1 MSADWDE
8 TAELMRARI
17 KAAGK
22 FATNDPTPSTE
33 DLGVINPRDAFA
45 SAPPYRFGMLPQ
57 LYEDYVTDKVA
68 NWGGDP
74 APYMVAFAA
83 MNASVLHASVKV
95 QTNPLEP
102 ENFRNPNDF
111 ALLVGKTGDNKS
123 GMWRDL
129 TKHQKDW
136 QEAMSRAQASSV
148 RQQPSV
154 FMQNGSVEGMM
165 MQIANN
171 RGERLCVGAEEA
183 MEFYSGAAAHKGEN
197 SVQAMSAAV
206 CTVYDGG
213 IYTKALVKKTVTI
226 PEALATLIMV
236 TVDENIAQWKE
247 FNKLVQTGLLAR
259 HSFGVISNPQPRDGT
274 KSVPGAGKRMS
285 EMMIKLRGLK
295 DVRLVLAEKAIPR
308 WMAYVAKREDM
319 NNEMALLR
327 QSPGLVAYCRKY
339 ELRIFT
345 LASIFQL
352 YDFIE
357 GGQLEFS
364 PIEVPAAEHDDKV
377 SGGMKVVKV
386 IDISEDN
393 LVAAVR
399 FFEKFLIPSQ
409 NHFYKVASGMTEFGP
424 ELVTWLSARII
435 NDDPNDPHGREL
447 SRNNLT
453 HRGPAA
459 LRGGSNEAM
468 DEKRRRWVKALLDH
482 GFIEPWE
489 HPNQRPGAKFKA
501 DDEKPWYKLR
511 SEVFEFF
518 HDDESMAW
526 LRAIDSKA
534 RMREDKLGPDGVLEL
549 DI

>member
-1 MSADWDE
+1 MSANWREILNAD
-8 TAELMRARI
+8 I
-17 KAAGK
+17 KATAK
-22 FATNDPTPSTE
+22 FAVNDPQTPT

-57 LYEDYVTDKVA
+57 LYEDYVTDNVA
-68 NWGGDP
+68 SWGGDP

-83 MNASVLHASVKV
+83 MNASVLHATVRV
-95 QTNPLEP
+95 QTNPLKP

-129 TKHQKDW
+129 TKHQKEW
-136 QEAMSRAQASSV
+136 QLAMTRAQASTQ

-171 RGERLCVGAEEA
+171 KGERLCVGAEEA
-183 MEFYSGAAAHKGEN
+183 MEFYGGVASYKGE
-197 SVQAMSAAV
+197 SAAQAMSSAV

-236 TVDENIAQWKE
+236 TVDENLTQWKE
-247 FNKLVQTGLLAR
+247 FDRMVQTGLMAR
-259 HSFGVISNPQPRDGT
+259 HSIGVVSHPQERDPSKT
-274 KSVPGAGKRMS
+274 IPGAGKAMA

-295 DVRLVLAEKAIPR
+295 DVRLQLAEGAVQR
-308 WMAYVAKREDM
+308 WLTYVKKREEM
-319 NNEMALLR
+319 NNEMAQLR

-357 GGQLEFS
+357 EGQLQFS
-364 PIEVPAAEHDDKV
+364 PIEVPAAEHDDKM
-377 SGGMKVVKV
+377 SGGFKIVKL

-393 LVAAVR
+393 LVRAVR
-399 FFEKFLIPSQ
+399 FFEKFLIPQ
-409 NHFYKVASGMTEFGP
+409 QAHFYKVAAGMTEFGP
-424 ELVTWLSARII
+424 ELVNWLAARIV
-435 NDDPNDPHGREL
+435 NDDPNDPHGREI

-453 HRGPAA
+453 HRGPAS

-489 HPNQRPGAKFKA
+489 KPLKSPRPGRKLKA
-501 DDEKPWYKLR
+501 EDEQPWYKLR
-511 SEVFEFF
+511 QEVFEFF
-518 HDDESMAW
+518 ENDESMAW
-526 LRAIDSKA
+526 LRAIHSKA
-534 RMREDKLGPDGVLEL
+534 QMREDKLGPDGVLEL